1 MDRLDQRVLRE
12 MPAYPVKMVR
22 RELLVIPDHKEF
34 KVFRA

>member
-12 MPAYPVKMVR
+12 MPVYPVKKVR
-22 RELLVIPDHKEF
+22 RELLVISDHKEF